1 MKKSIIKSLYNTPL
15 ISRNLAILV
24 ISFYSLL
31 NTSQA
36 QTETSQELK
45 QLHGLVNRLL
55 NAGMPDSL
63 NRVIS
68 MGRELAREEG
78 DIKELAYFTYTLGS
92 SLRYSNEALG
102 RAYLDSA
109 LHFSKLINYKIGEM
123 LVYSSLG
130 NINRN
135 IGQFDSALFYL
146 KKSHEI
152 LEEQPDSPQKVRA
165 ITNSYQSLGL
175 VAKDKGDYEKA
186 MGYFVNAHK
195 ISIENNL
202 VQLGNFYEFSIAKTN
217 YNMREFDK
225 AEVGFKKVYAYADS
239 VNNGQLKTWTTL
251 GLAELAVIQKDF
263 DAGLLFYHQA
273 LNMSRA
279 QKNTSLREVYFEM
292 GRLFIHREESD
303 SARHYLALAQE
314 LTKAD
319 HIKTQTKLN
328 QAYAQVF
335 QLEGNYDL
343 ALEKINEVI
352 IQAKAEK
359 LSDFL
364 AQSLKLASDIY
375 VESGDYKTGY
385 DYFLDYD
392 KLQDSL
398 FSKENL
404 SSINALQL
412 EYETDLK
419 NQKIRDLEL
428 LALSQTSALS
438 RKNQLIFVG
447 LIAAILLILL
457 IYFIYRQRV
466 TRASNNEILAR
477 QKLSNA
483 QLNPHFL
490 YNSLSAIQKLVLDNK
505 DTVKTSRYV
514 AKFSKLTR
522 QMLSFTEKESISLAS
537 EIEFLRNYLDLQKLR
552 FGDKFEYNIT
562 MPEGI
567 ETEFIS
573 IPPMI
578 TQPFVEN
585 ALEHGFGHSTSANNE
600 LEIAITE
607 SKDQLTILI
616 EDNGVGIDRS
626 LEIEKKK
633 EKSMA
638 IRITKDRLKFLSKRT
653 GKPASIDIADLS
665 RLNPN
670 TSGTRIQL
678 NLPIQ

>member
-1 MKKSIIKSLYNTPL
+1 MKKLTFKSFSNPPL
-15 ISRNLAILV
+15 ICRSLV
-24 ISFYSLL
+24 IFAISFCCLIH
-31 NTSQA
+31 TSQA
-36 QTETSQELK
+36 QTETSAELT

-63 NRVIS
+63 NKVIS

-78 DIKELAYFTYTLGS
+78 NIKELAYFTYTLGS
-92 SLRYSNEALG
+92 FYRYENEALG
-102 RAYLDSA
+102 RQYLDSA
-109 LHFSKLINYKIGEM
+109 LHYSRMIGYEIGEM

-130 NINRN
+130 VLYRN
-135 IGQFDSALFYL
+135 VGQFDSASYYHE
-146 KKSHEI
+146 KSHEI
-152 LEEQPDSPQKVRA
+152 LLAQPDSPQKTRA
-165 ITNSYQSLGL
+165 LTTSYQSLGL
-175 VAKDKGDYEKA
+175 VAQDKGDFQTA
-186 MGYFVNAHK
+186 MSYYVSAHK
-195 ISIENNL
+195 LSIDNNL
-202 VQLGNFYEFSIAKTN
+202 IQLGNFHEFSIAKLN
-217 YNMREFDK
+217 YNLREFDK
-225 AEVGFKKVYAYADS
+225 AEAGFKKVYAYADS
-239 VNNGQLKTWTTL
+239 VNNSQLKTWTTI
-251 GLAELAVIQKDF
+251 GLAELAVIQKDY
-263 DAGLLFYHQA
+263 DAGLLFYHEA
-273 LNMSRA
+273 LNTSRA
-279 QKNTSLREVYFEM
+279 HGNTSLREVFFEM
-292 GRLFIHREESD
+292 GRLFIYREEPD
-303 SARHYLALAQE
+303 SALHYLAQAEE
-314 LTKAD
+314 LTTED
-319 HIKTQTKLN
+319 HVKSRLKLD
-328 QAYAQVF
+328 QAYSQLF
-335 QLEGNYDL
+335 QLEGDYKR
-343 ALEKINEVI
+343 AIEKVNEVI
-352 IQAKAEK
+352 VAAKSENMSA
-359 LSDFL
+359 FL
-364 AQSLKLASDIY
+364 AQTLKLASDIY

-419 NQKIRDLEL
+419 NQKIKDLEL
-428 LALSQTSALS
+428 LAMSQMSELS
-438 RKNQLIFVG
+438 RKNQLMIVG
-447 LIAAILLILL
+447 AIATLLLILL
-457 IYFIYRQRV
+457 IYLVYRQRV

-477 QKLSNA
+477 QRLSNA

-552 FGDKFEYNIT
+552 FGDKFEYNIS
-562 MPEGI
+562 MPDGI
-567 ETEFIS
+567 EIEFIS

-585 ALEHGFGHSTSANNE
+585 ALEHGFGHSTAADNK

-616 EDNGVGIDRS
+616 EDNGVGIDSS

-653 GKPASIDIADLS
+653 GKPATIDIADLS

-670 TSGTRIQL
+670 ASGTRIQL